1 MYLKLINDVNMKPL
15 DLNKLTEQLE
25 QIPSIKD
32 CMVYPNELSLVK
44 EAVDEAKIENI
55 ENIDTLITELL
66 SSMDME
72 NINSNDL
79 VNLYRNLQID

>member
-1 MYLKLINDVNMKPL
+1 
-15 DLNKLTEQLE
+15 
-25 QIPSIKD
+25 
-32 CMVYPNELSLVK
+32 MVYPNELAIVK

-66 SSMDME
+66 SNLDME